1 MGGEQW
7 YYASLVSLGSLGV
20 FWGFFLITVFI
31 IVNSITSITSIV
43 IMFYFVSIIKLF
55 LTHELWWGVFLEG
68 RDWLLGWF
76 SFLFNFFFFLVL
88 LPIPS
93 LVLWGGSERAAA

>member
-1 MGGEQW
+1 MVLCITCFTW
-7 YYASLVSLGSLGV
+7 VFGV

-55 LTHELWWGVFLEG
+55 LTHELWWGGFLEG

-76 SFLFNFFFFLVL
+76 SFLFNFFFSYSPPH
-88 LPIPS
+88 PIVGA
-93 LVLWGGSERAAA
+93 LGRK